1 MVSHK
6 RDIRRKQST
15 MLLQISKAIAEAGTP
30 SHRLENY
37 MQVVLEKFGLSGSFL
52 ALPTAII
59 ASFGEGD
66 NQRSFVVK
74 VRSGEINLGTL
85 QRINDVITD
94 LENNLINIDTALH
107 TIKHIDELESDF
119 PHWLYVLAYG
129 IVGAGFSTLFSGGWA
144 DVLASFCL
152 GIITGFINETGKKHY
167 YLSQVIVPLSATVV
181 GFLAIVINHYSG
193 GINYV
198 LVALSG
204 LIVLIPGLGI
214 TVAMRELS
222 TNHLVS
228 GSGRMAG
235 AVTVLFLLSFGL
247 ALGYMIGQGLFG
259 EEEIV
264 KLTPT
269 PEWFRYLAIMVTSL
283 AFAVIFKARMSDI
296 FWIFLSIALAY
307 AGSQIFKI
315 WLEQPFVSL
324 VTAMLISVAGNLYS
338 RASMNPASLMQ
349 IPGIILLVPGS
360 MGFSSLTAM
369 YTHDTITGVQAAFS
383 AALIA
388 VAISV
393 GLLAGNLFV
402 PPKKDL

>member
-1 MVSHK
+1 
-6 RDIRRKQST
+6 
-15 MLLQISKAIAEAGTP
+15 
-30 SHRLENY
+30 
-37 MQVVLEKFGLSGSFL
+37 
-52 ALPTAII
+52 
-59 ASFGEGD
+59 
-66 NQRSFVVK
+66 
-74 VRSGEINLGTL
+74 
-85 QRINDVITD
+85 
-94 LENNLINIDTALH
+94 
-107 TIKHIDELESDF
+107 
-119 PHWLYVLAYG
+119 
-129 IVGAGFSTLFSGGWA
+129 
-144 DVLASFCL
+144 

-269 PEWFRYLAIMVTSL
+269 PE
-283 AFAVIFKARMSDI
+283 
-296 FWIFLSIALAY
+296 
-307 AGSQIFKI
+307 
-315 WLEQPFVSL
+315 
-324 VTAMLISVAGNLYS
+324 
-338 RASMNPASLMQ
+338 
-349 IPGIILLVPGS
+349 
-360 MGFSSLTAM
+360 
-369 YTHDTITGVQAAFS
+369 
-383 AALIA
+383 
-388 VAISV
+388 
-393 GLLAGNLFV
+393 
-402 PPKKDL
+402 

>member
-15 MLLQISKAIAEAGTP
+15 MLLQISKSIAEAGTP